1 MPVPAKTR
9 SSVRFG
15 DFELDLSTGELRSN
29 GQPSY
34 LQEKPFQI
42 LAMLLE
48 NPGQLV
54 TRDELIARLWPS
66 GTFVDFDQS
75 LNKAVNRLRE
85 ALGDSAEQP
94 RFIVTLPRRGYRF
107 IAPLTSNGS
116 GKAETTPESSASSSR
131 VYDQLSD
138 GRFISPISSKEAIE
152 AGLPQ
157 LSEQSVEKSGIRNKE
172 LWQVLIP
179 VFAVLSAAAVV
190 AGLYHR
196 SHLGKQIN
204 DKDTIVLADFA
215 NTTGDSVF
223 DGTLRQ
229 GLSVQLDQSPF
240 LRIISDQQ
248 IQQTLGMMGQ
258 PADAKLTPTISRE
271 LCQRTGSAAVLD
283 GSIAQIGT
291 MYLLTLKAVNCANG
305 ESQASTEALAAD
317 KNHVLD
323 ALGKIA
329 LDLRQKLGESLST
342 AQRFDTP
349 LEQATTPSLEALQT
363 YSLGRK
369 KMVPDGDLRAAVTLF
384 QRAIQLD
391 PNFAMAY
398 ASLGASYTD
407 LGENRLSADKTK
419 RAYELRERLSQR
431 ETFYIEA
438 HYFDQVTGNLENAR
452 QVYELWMRDF
462 PRDPIPPENLAYIY
476 AALGQ
481 LEKLL
486 DFQREALRLDPASG
500 SYYADL
506 VLVYLL
512 LNRFEDAHTT
522 SDEAILKK
530 LDTPSLHDRL
540 YLLAFLRKDAAEM
553 SRQVS
558 WGLGKPG
565 VEDIALARE
574 ADTAAYFGRLRLAR
588 ELSRQASASAHHA
601 GEIEVAAGYE
611 AFSALRESLMG
622 NAGQARQRTAAALKL
637 SNGRD
642 VQAAAALALAFAGD
656 LARSQSVAADL
667 ARRFQEDT
675 IVKVS
680 YLPTIRALLE
690 LCHNNFSRA
699 IEATRAAA
707 PYELGYPS
715 QVEYSQALYL
725 NYVRGGAYLR
735 LRRANEAAVEFQKIL
750 DHPGI
755 VQNEPIGALAHLQL
769 GHAYAMQG
777 DTAKARAAYQDFLT
791 LWKDADPD
799 IPILK
804 EAKTEYSKLQ

>member
-1 MPVPAKTR
+1 MALHTQPSQQTHFK
-9 SSVRFG
+9 FD
-15 DFELDLSTGELRSN
+15 DFEVDLLTGELRKKGN
-29 GQPSY
+29 KVKIQDQPF
-34 LQEKPFQI
+34 KV
-42 LAMLLE
+42 LALLLSR
-48 NPGQLV
+48 PGQLV
-54 TRDELIARLWPS
+54 TRAQLREELWS
-66 GTFVDFDQS
+66 DTFVDFEHG
-75 LNKAVNRLRE
+75 LNTAVNRLRA
-85 ALGDSAEQP
+85 ALDDSAESP
-94 RFIVTLPRRGYRF
+94 RFVETVGSRGYRF
-107 IAPLTSNGS
+107 IAAATLNLLGQREPTV
-116 GKAETTPESSASSSR
+116 KSSASSAL
-131 VYDQLSD
+131 VFEWPSD
-138 GRFISPISSKEAIE
+138 GANIGPAPRDDKTEKPWVPQSSRETATENPGILNRKRLRVLVYVLAD
-152 AGLPQ
+152 
-157 LSEQSVEKSGIRNKE
+157 LSIILV
-172 LWQVLIP
+172 
-179 VFAVLSAAAVV
+179 A

-196 SHLGKQIN
+196 LHLGKQIN

-215 NTTGDSVF
+215 NATGDTVF

-248 IQQTLGMMGQ
+248 IQQTLPLMGQ

-291 MYLLTLKAVNCANG
+291 KYLLTLKAINCASG

-323 ALGKIA
+323 ALGEMA

-349 LEQATTPSLEALQT
+349 LEQATTPSLEALQS
-363 YSLGRK
+363 YSLGRT
-369 KMVPDGDLRAAVTLF
+369 KMIPEGDLRAAVTLF

-398 ASLGASYTD
+398 ASLGATYAD

-431 ETFYIEA
+431 ERFYIEA
-438 HYFDQVTGNLENAR
+438 HYFDQVTGNLEKAR

-481 LEKLL
+481 PEKLL
-486 DFQREALRLDPASG
+486 EFQREALRLDPASG

-522 SDEAILKK
+522 SEQAILKK

-540 YLLAFLRKDAAEM
+540 YLLAFLRQDAAEM

-574 ADTAAYFGRLRLAR
+574 ADTTAYFGRL
-588 ELSRQASASAHHA
+588 EW
-601 GEIEVAAGYE
+601 
-611 AFSALRESLMG
+611 LRW
-622 NAGQARQRTAAALKL
+622 
-637 SNGRD
+637 
-642 VQAAAALALAFAGD
+642 
-656 LARSQSVAADL
+656 
-667 ARRFQEDT
+667 
-675 IVKVS
+675 
-680 YLPTIRALLE
+680 
-690 LCHNNFSRA
+690 
-699 IEATRAAA
+699 
-707 PYELGYPS
+707 
-715 QVEYSQALYL
+715 
-725 NYVRGGAYLR
+725 
-735 LRRANEAAVEFQKIL
+735 
-750 DHPGI
+750 HPK
-755 VQNEPIGALAHLQL
+755 NCC
-769 GHAYAMQG
+769 
-777 DTAKARAAYQDFLT
+777 DST
-791 LWKDADPD
+791 
-799 IPILK
+799 
-804 EAKTEYSKLQ
+804 